1 MGKKT
6 RVLTGMR
13 PTGRLHLGHYKGAL
27 EQWLSLQEKCECF
40 FLIAD
45 AQALTDHAHEPEL
58 IRDSVLQV
66 TLDWL
71 AVGLNPNKSSFT
83 VQSWLPQTFEL
94 EHLLASITPWSW
106 VLRNK
111 TLQAEMREL
120 EKERKVTVTAS
131 FVRYVI
137 QQAADILLVAGND
150 RTPILVPV
158 GEDQL
163 PHIELTRHIA
173 RTFNGKYKPIF
184 PMPKSKVGVVARL
197 VGTDG
202 SSKMSKSRGN
212 VIEIADSPDEV
223 TRKVM
228 SMFTDPKRTRADIPG
243 TVKGNPVFT
252 YHDAFNPD
260 IEEVTDLKERYRRGK
275 VGDVEVKRKLAR
287 ALNQFLDP
295 IRQRRAQ
302 YEDKPELIYR
312 FLVEGTEREKKL
324 AEETMRVVKQA
335 MGLVYI

>member
-71 AVGLNPNKSSFT
+71 AVGLDPNKSSFT

-173 RTFNGKYKPIF
+173 RTFNGRYKPIF